1 MSDDSPKHIEDESTY
16 SKLEIP
22 TFKSDIPEPLLMSA
36 SDETKYILEQLSI
49 LSQYAKWS
57 APVLI
62 DSNLQSRKTNGRLM
76 RVEAWKAMFS
86 SWWALALGLFAVIGG
101 IAGVVE
107 VLNFIQSHHL
117 LGQ

>member
-1 MSDDSPKHIEDESTY
+1 MSDDSTKHIEDESTY
-16 SKLEIP
+16 PAIILP
-22 TFKSDIPEPLLMSA
+22 DFKSDIPSPLLTA
-36 SDETKYILEQLSI
+36 SSNEEKYILEQLSM
-49 LSQYAKWS
+49 LSQYVKWS

-62 DSNLQSRKTNGRLM
+62 SINEQTRKTNGGLQ

-101 IAGVVE
+101 VAGIVE
-107 VLNFIQSHHL
+107 VINFVQSHHL